1 MSVYQN
7 VYYCDENQTNYFF
20 QINGFNTEQLNYII
34 KDKIQKQN
42 KFENRPK
49 MITTQYVN
57 LTFIWRYK

>member
-49 MITTQYVN
+49 NDNYTVGQFNFYLAI
-57 LTFIWRYK
+57 